1 MCAFVRVHTAET
13 RAIIAVASASAS
25 TDIEQDLRSRAGT
38 ECARVQ
44 HARTREEFTCVGRWL
59 WCGVV
64 QCAVCAGV
72 AWRVRTFYYV
82 FCGPPVFSWLS
93 GANNN
98 ASVERMNDCTAA
110 AAMARLW
117 RGVFH
122 CDSVCV
128 CVEIKRNVCA
138 MEINLRRPT
147 PDQHRSVV
155 ACERRCKICPFSSA
169 ESQSHLATQ
178 NACSA
183 EWLAVAFEF

>member
-1 MCAFVRVHTAET
+1 MCARAYRRNASNNCSCIRECECEYRYRTRSAESCRNRVCTCST
-13 RAIIAVASASAS
+13 R
-25 TDIEQDLRSRAGT
+25 T
-38 ECARVQ
+38 
-44 HARTREEFTCVGRWL
+44 HARRIYMLAVGCVV
-59 WCGVV
+59 WCGV
-64 QCAVCAGV
+64 VCAGV

-82 FCGPPVFSWLS
+82 FCGPPVCSWLS

-98 ASVERMNDCTAA
+98 ASVERMNDCAA
-110 AAMARLW
+110 AAAVARLW

-128 CVEIKRNVCA
+128 CVKIKRNVCA